1 MAVSGLLLP
10 RPLFVHTVEFTRHVF
25 RSVCIRHRYLP

>member
-10 RPLFVHTVEFTRHVF
+10 RPLSFCTLEFFTHESG
-25 RSVCIRHRYLP
+25 SVRLRY